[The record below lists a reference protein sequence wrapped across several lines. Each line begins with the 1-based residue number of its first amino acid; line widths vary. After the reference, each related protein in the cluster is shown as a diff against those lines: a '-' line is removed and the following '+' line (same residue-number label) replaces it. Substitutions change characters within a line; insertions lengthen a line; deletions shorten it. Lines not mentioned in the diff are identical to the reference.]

1 MQTRTTCLVAELGES
16 LVLGNRGEGLGADL
30 ASSLLALEVGLAL
43 DLPLLL
49 ETVDNVLVAPSDLV
63 RDALEGGVLAAG
75 LQAEDTE
82 GGGDDDLLDLVLG
95 RGDTLVELKAAEGGG
110 TTRGLVGDHTADSLV
125 EDARRSTV
133 VEGTGLLGVDN
144 VTLVEVG
151 VVLELVTEERARDVD
166 LLATDDRNLLA
177 GKDLYTESRGLSS

>member
-49 ETVDNVLVAPSDLV
+49 EAVDNVLAAPSDLV

-95 RGDTLVELKAAEGGG
+95 GGNTLVELKAAEGGG
-110 TTRGLVGDHTADSLV
+110 TARGLVGDHTADGLV

-177 GKDLYTESRGLSS
+177 GKDLYTESRGLSK